1 MQQIS
6 ILLPV
11 LTLAFW
17 TFIIFAIMAPARF
30 YFLRMK
36 HPQTAAHTKNLKG
49 LLPPWTER
57 VADNYN
63 HLFEQPV
70 VFYAIALSIAVIN
83 NIEPLMIQLA
93 WVYVAL
99 RVLHSIV
106 QITFNFVPLRF
117 TLFVTSW
124 LILGYMIA
132 CTILPVLSLI
142 HI

>member
-30 YFLRMK
+30 YFLRIK
-36 HPQTAAHTKNLKG
+36 HPQTAAHTKDLKG

-57 VADNYN
+57 VGDNYN

-70 VFYAIALSIAVIN
+70 AFYVIAISIAITN

-93 WVYVAL
+93 WAYVAL

-117 TLFVTSW
+117 ILFVTSW
-124 LILGYMIA
+124 LICGYMTA
-132 CTILPVLSLI
+132 FTIFKYI
-142 HI
+142 

>member
-1 MQQIS
+1 MQQIL

-49 LLPPWTER
+49 VLPPWTER
-57 VADNYN
+57 VGDNYN

-70 VFYAIALSIAVIN
+70 IFYVVALSIAVIN
-83 NIEPLMIQLA
+83 NIEPLIIQLA

-132 CTILPVLSLI
+132 CTILQYS
-142 HI
+142 